1 MAIMELVNASW
12 PEGAAGSGGAG
23 GGKSSKA
30 ITLRRQG
37 HTDGSCYNNTHS
49 HRNPPAVREV
59 T

>member
-12 PEGAAGSGGAG
+12 PEGAAGVGAAG

-49 HRNPPAVREV
+49 HPKPTRCA
-59 T
+59 